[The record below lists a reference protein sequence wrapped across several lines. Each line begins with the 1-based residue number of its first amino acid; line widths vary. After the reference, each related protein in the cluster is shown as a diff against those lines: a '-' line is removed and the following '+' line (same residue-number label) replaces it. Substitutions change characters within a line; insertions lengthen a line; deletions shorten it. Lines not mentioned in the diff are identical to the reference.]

1 MWTGSRRG
9 VRMGIRPNKHY
20 VGFLNMSQRELPLRA
35 PLGQLLMPRHRERL
49 DLFDRCRAG
58 QAAGMDFPT
67 LWNEVLRPD
76 PLVIGP
82 PVQTVR
88 DGRVRMEVRLITGA
102 AIAFDTDTSTI
113 LPD

>member
-1 MWTGSRRG
+1 MTT
-9 VRMGIRPNKHY
+9 
-20 VGFLNMSQRELPLRA
+20 RA
-35 PLGQLLMPRHRERL
+35 DLLH
-49 DLFDRCRAG
+49 RCRAG

-67 LWNEVLRPD
+67 LWHEVIKPH

-88 DGRVRMEVRLITGA
+88 DGKIRMEVRLITGG
-102 AIAFDTDTSTI
+102 AIAFDSDSNEI

>member
-1 MWTGSRRG
+1 MTT
-9 VRMGIRPNKHY
+9 
-20 VGFLNMSQRELPLRA
+20 A
-35 PLGQLLMPRHRERL
+35 DLLS
-49 DLFDRCRAG
+49 RCRAA

-67 LWNEVLRPD
+67 LWHDVLRPD

-88 DGRVRMEVRLITGA
+88 AGIIRIEVRLISGA
-102 AIAFDTDTSTI
+102 VIAFASGTSEI

>member
-1 MWTGSRRG
+1 MREPAL
-9 VRMGIRPNKHY
+9 VMNKAEL
-20 VGFLNMSQRELPLRA
+20 VQRC
-35 PLGQLLMPRHRERL
+35 Q
-49 DLFDRCRAG
+49 AG

-67 LWNEVLRPD
+67 LWNEVLKSH

-88 DGRVRMEVRLITGA
+88 DGRIRLEVRLITGT
-102 AIAFDTDTSTI
+102 AIAFDTETRQI

>member
-1 MWTGSRRG
+1 
-9 VRMGIRPNKHY
+9 
-20 VGFLNMSQRELPLRA
+20 
-35 PLGQLLMPRHRERL
+35 
-49 DLFDRCRAG
+49 
-58 QAAGMDFPT
+58 MDFPT

-102 AIAFDTDTSTI
+102 SIAFDTDTSQI
-113 LPD
+113 LLD

>member
-1 MWTGSRRG
+1 MTRD
-9 VRMGIRPNKHY
+9 
-20 VGFLNMSQRELPLRA
+20 
-35 PLGQLLMPRHRERL
+35 LLIAH
-49 DLFDRCRAG
+49 CRAG

-88 DGRVRMEVRLITGA
+88 DGRVRMDVRLIFCS
-102 AIAFDTDTSTI
+102 AITFATESGNIID
-113 LPD
+113 